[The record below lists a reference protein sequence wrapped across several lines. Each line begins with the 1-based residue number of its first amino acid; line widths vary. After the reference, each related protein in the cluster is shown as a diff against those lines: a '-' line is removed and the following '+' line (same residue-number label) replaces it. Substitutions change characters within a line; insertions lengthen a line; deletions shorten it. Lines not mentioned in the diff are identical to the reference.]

1 MSHFI
6 QNTIVDIREGRE
18 SWRIFTTF
26 GTLAF
31 TVAVAMK
38 LI

>member
-6 QNTIVDIREGRE
+6 QDTITDIRSGRE
-18 SWRIFTTF
+18 SWRIFTAF

-31 TVAVAMK
+31 TVAIAMK

>member
-1 MSHFI
+1 MSDFL
-6 QNTIVDIREGRE
+6 QNTLTDIRSGRE
-18 SWRIFTTF
+18 SWRIFTAF
-26 GTLAF
+26 GSLAF

>member
-6 QNTIVDIREGRE
+6 QNTMSDIRSGRE
-18 SWRIFTTF
+18 SWRIFMAF
-26 GTLAF
+26 GSLAF
-31 TVAVAMK
+31 TVAIAMK

>member
-6 QNTIVDIREGRE
+6 QNTMSDIREGRE
-18 SWRIFTTF
+18 SWRIFTAF

-31 TVAVAMK
+31 TVAIAMK

>member
-1 MSHFI
+1 MSHFL
-6 QNTIVDIREGRE
+6 QNTLTDIRSGRE
-18 SWRIFTTF
+18 SWRIFTAF